1 MADSPHWQPAL
12 AVLDDTDGG
21 LYGPRSFRDYLR
33 ANEFDPRNFRT
44 AAEISIDT
52 QSDLADPLRAT
63 DTMVLRL
70 GSAPDGTGTQFAL
83 CQIDGQLQQFFI
95 DEADFDSPEP
105 YELDLQAQGG
115 DIHQFDQQTQE
126 MLSAYQLL
134 PRFSESS
141 LVNLAL
147 STGVVS
153 RALGLDVERIGT
165 APVTVNS
172 TFEFEFQPHPAIR
185 ASLHHNN
192 GQVEVDTCF
201 VTRRNGKRVAVVL
214 EAKTGAA
221 RSLAKH
227 KLFYPSLG
235 IRSEAEGIVEEI
247 IPVYCRAQRS
257 DEAIRYATYE
267 CSPIAVAAG
276 TPTLT
281 DVEVSSHSK
290 HRLQI

>member
-12 AVLDDTDGG
+12 AAFDDTDAG
-21 LYGPRSFRDYLR
+21 LYGPQSFREYLR
-33 ANEFDPRNFRT
+33 ANEFDPRDFRT

-95 DEADFDSPEP
+95 DETDFDSSEP
-105 YELDLQAQGG
+105 HELDLRPEGE

-172 TFEFEFQPHPAIR
+172 TFEFEFRPHPAIGT
-185 ASLHHNN
+185 SLHHNN
-192 GQVEVDTCF
+192 GQVEVDSCF
-201 VTRRNGKRVAVVL
+201 VTRRKGKRVAVVL

-227 KLFYPSLG
+227 KLLYPSLG

-247 IPVYCRAQRS
+247 IPVYCRAQRDRKRVEYS
-257 DEAIRYATYE
+257 IYE
-267 CSPIAVAAG
+267 CSPIDIEG
-276 TPTLT
+276 DDPTVT
-281 DVEVSSHSK
+281 DVEVSSYSK